1 MHSLKFSK
9 ALKLSAIAATCFIL
23 TACTSQ
29 NKLPPQID
37 ASGVGTGGHAAVFP
51 HFLDKSQYPDYK
63 TVVVAPPE
71 EGSALFKNDVKIY
84 KETRK
89 LKGTQEWVDAAKGA
103 SLSAD
108 YLSQFYSPAFGIE
121 ITKEKTPW
129 TYYLIQ
135 RVIGDAIDGGTRTPK
150 KFYSRVRPYQYFGNR
165 TCSTKEDDDKHIG
178 SGSYP
183 SGHSAY
189 GYLLALIL
197 AEINPANQDEIYKSG
212 IRYGYNRVVC
222 GFHWQSDV
230 DMGRRIA
237 AYINARLHA
246 DKEFLTALDNAK
258 AEFAAAK
265 KK

>member
-1 MHSLKFSK
+1 MRSEKLIKLVRFT
-9 ALKLSAIAATCFIL
+9 AVAAACITLSACTC
-23 TACTSQ
+23 
-29 NKLPPQID
+29 NKQPPQID

-51 HFLDKSQYPDYK
+51 HFLDKSAYPDYR

-71 EGSALFKNDVKIY
+71 KNSSLFKNDVEIY

-89 LKGTQEWVDAAKGA
+89 LKGTQAWTDAAGGA
-103 SLSAD
+103 RLDAD
-108 YLSQFYSPAFGIE
+108 YMSQFFTPAYGIE
-121 ITKEKTPW
+121 ISKDKTPW

-150 KFYSRVRPYQYFGNR
+150 KFYQRTRPYVYFGDR
-165 TCSTKEDDDKHIG
+165 TCSTQEDDDKHVK

-189 GYLLALIL
+189 GYLVSLIL
-197 AEINPANQDEIYKSG
+197 AEINPANQDAIYQSG
-212 IRYGYNRVVC
+212 IKYGYNRVVC

-230 DMGRRIA
+230 EMGRRIA

-246 DKEFLTALDNAK
+246 NKEFQEALTYAK
-258 AEFAAAK
+258 AEFAKAK
-265 KK
+265 K